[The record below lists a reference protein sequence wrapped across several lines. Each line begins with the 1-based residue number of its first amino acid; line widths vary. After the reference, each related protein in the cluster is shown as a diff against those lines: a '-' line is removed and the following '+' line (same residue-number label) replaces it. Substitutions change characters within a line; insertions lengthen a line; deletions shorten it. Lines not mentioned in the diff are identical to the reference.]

1 MSKRT
6 VCWLGALIGVS
17 GLAAVGYFTSD
28 RWLPPL
34 QDLVLSQAKPED
46 HHDEHD
52 HQALELDNIKLSP
65 QAQQNLKLFSKPLT
79 PGTYWRTIELPGSI
93 VDRPGQ
99 SDRGVVS
106 PVTGVVTKVHRY
118 PSDTVKPGD
127 ILFTVRLLSEA
138 IHQTQ
143 SELYKTTR
151 EIQIAKEQRDRLT
164 AASVP
169 EARILEIDY
178 QTRRLNV
185 LVQAYRQELLTR
197 GLTPEQIDSVAEGK
211 FVTEVSVKA
220 PQHQPEPLLVAGPP
234 VPSRSGMHENPHA
247 LEVQELRVEL
257 GQPVQAGQ
265 VLCLISNHEALYIEG
280 RAFRTET
287 AVIERAAREAWP
299 VEVEFMEEPDSGWPA
314 LDRAFTIRHIANT
327 IDPATRT
334 FGFFLELANESRA
347 YEKDGRP
354 VLLWRFRPGQKLRL
368 HVRVEKL
375 DNVFVL
381 PADAVVRD
389 GSETYVFRH
398 NGDQFDRKP
407 VRVLFQDRQHAI
419 IANDGA
425 MPAGIFVA
433 QRSAKQL
440 NRALKAQ
447 NAGPAGMHV
456 HPDGSVHTDH
466 E

>member
-1 MSKRT
+1 VTKRS
-6 VCWLGALIGVS
+6 VSWIAAFLGLAV
-17 GLAAVGYFTSD
+17 LAAVGYFTSD
-28 RWLPPL
+28 RWLPM
-34 QDLVLSQAKPED
+34 AKEFIEARAKLED
-46 HHDEHD
+46 HHDELD
-52 HQALELDNIKLSP
+52 HKALVLDHIKLSP
-65 QAQQNLKLFSKPLT
+65 QAQQNLKLSSKPLQ
-79 PGTYWRTIELPGSI
+79 PDTYWRTIELPGTI

-118 PSDTVKPGD
+118 PSDTVKPGEV
-127 ILFTVRLLSEA
+127 LFTVRLLSEA

-143 SELYKTTR
+143 SELYKTQR
-151 EIQIAKEQRDRLT
+151 EIQIAKEQRERLT
-164 AASVP
+164 AAAVP

-178 QTRRLNV
+178 QSRRLNV

-211 FVTEVSVKA
+211 FVTEVQVKA

-234 VPSRSGMHENPHA
+234 APSRSGMDEKPQA

-299 VEVEFMEEPDSGWPA
+299 VEVEFMEEPDSGWPPI
-314 LDRAFTIRHIANT
+314 DHAFTIRHIANT
-327 IDPATRT
+327 IDPASRT
-334 FGFFLELANESRA
+334 FAFYLELANESRS
-347 YEKDGRP
+347 YEKDGRQM
-354 VLLWRFRPGQKLRL
+354 LLWRFRPGQRLRL

-375 DNVFVL
+375 ENVFVL

-425 MPAGIFVA
+425 VPAGIYVA
-433 QRSAKQL
+433 QRGAKQL

-447 NAGPAGMHV
+447 NAGPAGMHI
-456 HPDGSVHTDH
+456 HPDGSVHSDH
-466 E
+466 